1 MEKTMSQRRKDTSR
15 PESYV
20 RTLITNERVP
30 MSAMP
35 RRAKKEMTERRTITA
50 TLRKMFHRKLS
61 RLSVE
66 ELQVLEHRFDKY
78 WQTICAWLEQRVER
92 QHKKDKEAP

>member
-1 MEKTMSQRRKDTSR
+1 
-15 PESYV
+15 V
-20 RTLITNERVP
+20 
-30 MSAMP
+30 
-35 RRAKKEMTERRTITA
+35 
-50 TLRKMFHRKLS
+50 FHRKLS